1 MGTSVVS
8 DPTTGVTTPTHHGNG
23 IYTFSGGQIPVGNDH
38 WKLVRRVQA
47 GSTWHPATD
56 HLAGTTAS
64 GTYST
69 DLVSSSTFS
78 IQFDELEC
86 SHFLFSTGDMQKW
99 LVAAAEEVNG
109 ASYSNSPRTILRSSI
124 SSSSYTAR
132 WYNRDGSAEDP
143 WISLEDHA
151 VSAANAG
158 ILYGGNEVDVNGN
171 GHTTDLV
178 NHQGANVFCKV
189 SGKELLC
196 CKQE

>member
-1 MGTSVVS
+1 MWLLHSHPGRVGRGLLSS
-8 DPTTGVTTPTHHGNG
+8 SGSGAPSPTDSAGSPPTAAAVTTLVPTPAPTGTGVTTPTHHGNG

-99 LVAAAEEVNG
+99 LVAAAEEMR
-109 ASYSNSPRTILRSSI
+109 RTCTL
-124 SSSSYTAR
+124 
-132 WYNRDGSAEDP
+132 
-143 WISLEDHA
+143 
-151 VSAANAG
+151 
-158 ILYGGNEVDVNGN
+158 
-171 GHTTDLV
+171 
-178 NHQGANVFCKV
+178 
-189 SGKELLC
+189 
-196 CKQE
+196 